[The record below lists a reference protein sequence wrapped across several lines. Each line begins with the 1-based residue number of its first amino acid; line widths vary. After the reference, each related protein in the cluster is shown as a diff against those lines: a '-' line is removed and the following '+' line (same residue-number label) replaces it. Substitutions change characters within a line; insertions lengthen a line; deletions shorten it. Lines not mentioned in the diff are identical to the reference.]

1 MKAVINLHNIEKL
14 FKTEEIVTQALNG
27 INLTIEKGEFVAIT
41 GPSGCGKSTL
51 LSILGLLDDVTAG
64 DYALTGLQT
73 KSLSANK
80 KANIRA
86 NHIGFIFQAFNL
98 ISDLTVLENVM
109 LPLTYINALSHN
121 EMVKKAK
128 EALVLV
134 GLENRTNHFP
144 SQLSGGQQQRV
155 AVARA
160 LINEPDLILAD
171 EPTGNLDS
179 NNADQVLELLKDLH
193 LQGKTICMVTHDM
206 ASTNYASRVI
216 NMLDGAIIRD
226 KKRATDL
233 ESLQTE
239 EAL

>member
-14 FKTEEIVTQALNG
+14 FKTEEIATQALNG
-27 INLTIEKGEFVAIT
+27 INLTVEKGEFVAIT

-64 DYALTGLQT
+64 DYTLTGIQT

-233 ESLQTE
+233 ESLQIE
-239 EAL
+239 EAV

>member
-64 DYALTGLQT
+64 DYTLTGIQT

-109 LPLTYINALSHN
+109 LPLTYINALSQN